1 VVIKAI
7 LFDWVD
13 TLALMEPDWH
23 EIWFKALHEMG
34 VELTEKEM
42 VRGIQSAELQIPEGR
57 PLRWT
62 ESSDE
67 DDFIRYLQ
75 IVLGEAR
82 GRIPER
88 AALLKTVKKIRQ
100 WFYDSSFRLYDDVL
114 PAMKILK
121 SRGII
126 LGVISNMYDS
136 LNPICHALKMGHLLD
151 FTLTSGEAGVSKP
164 EPGIFLEAL
173 KKAGTTAAA
182 TTYVGDQYKIDILG
196 ARGAGL
202 KTVLIDRYDRYPSFK
217 ECPRI
222 KDLSELIDII

>member
-1 VVIKAI
+1 MVIKAI

-13 TLALMEPDWH
+13 TLALMEPDWSQ
-23 EIWFKALHEMG
+23 IWIKALHEMD
-34 VELTEKEM
+34 VELSKKEM
-42 VRGIQSAELQIPEGR
+42 IRGIFSAERQVPEGR
-57 PLRWT
+57 PLKWT

-75 IVLGEAR
+75 IVLEEAG

-88 AALLKTVKKIRQ
+88 AILLETVKRIRQ
-100 WFYDSSFRLYDDVL
+100 WFSDSSFSLFDDVM
-114 PAMKILK
+114 PAMETLK
-121 SRGII
+121 NRGII

-136 LNPICHALKMGHLLD
+136 LMPICNALKMSNLLD

-164 EPGIFLEAL
+164 EPGIFLQAL
-173 KKAGTTAAA
+173 KKAGTTDIE
-182 TTYVGDQYKIDILG
+182 TIYVGDQYEMDILG

-202 KTVLIDRYDRYPSFK
+202 KTVLIDRYNRYPAFK

-222 KDLSELIDII
+222 FDLSGLIDII